1 MFSLTNDRKVRN
13 RETSKVRK
21 EEKLLKNQMSGPSL
35 ILFSAEAC
43 QECFEACMV

>member
-1 MFSLTNDRKVRN
+1 MFPLTNDRKVRN

-21 EEKLLKNQMSGPSL
+21 DEKLLKNHMSGPSL
-35 ILFSAEAC
+35 IISSAEAC